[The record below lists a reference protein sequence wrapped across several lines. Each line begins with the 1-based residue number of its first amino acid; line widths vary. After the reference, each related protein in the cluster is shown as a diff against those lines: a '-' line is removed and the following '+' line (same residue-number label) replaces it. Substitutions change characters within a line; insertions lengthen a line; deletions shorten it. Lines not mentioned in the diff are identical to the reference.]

1 MNHQQTASSGGAMN
15 SLKWTIVFLL
25 VGLGIL
31 GNYHYSEQST
41 LVRVVALFLL
51 AMTATWI
58 AFQTNKG
65 KQFWQFLLESRVELR
80 KVVWP
85 NRKET
90 VQMTMMVL
98 AVVAIVGTILWGI
111 DIALL
116 KMVAWITGYGAR

>member
-1 MNHQQTASSGGAMN
+1 MNHQHTASSGGAMN
-15 SLKWTIVFLL
+15 SLKWTIALLL
-25 VGLGIL
+25 VALGVL
-31 GNYHYSEQST
+31 GNYHYSEQSI
-41 LVRVVALFLL
+41 LVRVIALFFL
-51 AMTATWI
+51 ALTAAWI

-65 KQFWQFLLESRVELR
+65 KQFWQFLLEARTELR

-85 NRKET
+85 SRKET